1 MKILKIVDNAAWDI
15 NSYQALH
22 LSIQL
27 AKKGHTVV
35 VMCPKDSRL
44 ADECLK
50 YKVPVKPFT
59 LVAKFGF
66 FELQDYDIIHLY
78 NTYGIGQLTIKK
90 AAAHGRIVYSQ
101 LRLDSMA
108 AMMKLKGIEPLTV
121 KFLAS
126 CPTVREDMLTAGL
139 PASRVAVLPP
149 CINTSLGRWESAMLI
164 KRTMA
169 VKKEFQIG
177 TVSMDKT
184 LLDQE
189 LFLRIA
195 RAVLDRDPS
204 LSFTLVGLKDERI
217 RKLARNLEISHKLD
231 MLGERTDMPEVMAM
245 LNIYVKATM
254 KEEISMSLM
263 EAQASGVTCV
273 IPRLRG
279 LSDYTVHETTGL
291 VVPPGDTESY
301 AAAILRLADDRG
313 SAESLAKAAYES
325 VDHNMSVEV
334 VANLLEA
341 HYEDAL
347 SSGQPAQNQV
357 Q

>member
-1 MKILKIVDNAAWDI
+1 MKILKIVDNASWDI

-50 YKVPVKPFT
+50 YRLPLKPFT

-66 FELQDYDIIHLY
+66 FELQDYDIVHLY
-78 NTYGIGQLTIKK
+78 NTYGIGQLTTKK
-90 AAAHGRIVYSQ
+90 AAAHGRIIYSQ
-101 LRLDSMA
+101 LRLDGMA
-108 AMMKLKGIEPLTV
+108 AMMKLKGAESLAV

-126 CPTVREDMLTAGL
+126 CPTVREDMLMAGL

-169 VKKEFQIG
+169 VRKEFQIG

-231 MLGERTDMPEVMAM
+231 MLGERADMPEVMAM

-279 LSDYTVHETTGL
+279 LSDYTVHEATGL
-291 VVPPGDTESY
+291 VVTPGDTESY
-301 AAAILRLADDRG
+301 AAAILRLAENRAT
-313 SAESLAKAAYES
+313 AEKLAKAAYES
-325 VDHNMSVEV
+325 VDQNMSAEV
-334 VANLLEA
+334 VANLLEV
-341 HYEDAL
+341 HYEEAL
-347 SSGQPAQNQV
+347 SSGPAP
-357 Q
+357 

>member
-1 MKILKIVDNAAWDI
+1 VRILKIVDNADWDI
-15 NSYQALH
+15 SSYQVLH
-22 LSIQL
+22 LAMQL
-27 AKKGHTVV
+27 VKKGHTVV

-44 ADECLK
+44 ADDCRK

-59 LVAKFGF
+59 LVARFGI

-78 NTYGIGQLTIKK
+78 NTYGVGQLTVKK
-90 AAAHGRIVYSQ
+90 AAGHGRIVFSQ
-101 LRLDSMA
+101 LRLDGMT
-108 AMMKLKGIEPLTV
+108 AMMKLKSIEPLV
-121 KFLAS
+121 AKFLPS
-126 CPTVREDMLTAGL
+126 CPTVREDMLAAGL
-139 PASRVAVLPP
+139 SQAKLAVLPP

-169 VKKEFQIG
+169 VKKEFQVG
-177 TVSMDKT
+177 TVSMDES
-184 LLDQE
+184 LLDQQ

-245 LNIYVKATM
+245 LNVYVKATM

-263 EAQASGVTCV
+263 EAQASGVACV

-279 LSDYTVHETTGL
+279 LSDYTIHEKNGL
-291 VVPPGDTESY
+291 VVPPGDAEAY
-301 AAAILRLADDRG
+301 AAAILRLFEDRS
-313 SAESLAKAAYES
+313 SAEALSKAAYEA

-334 VANLLEA
+334 VGNLLEA
-341 HYEDAL
+341 QYEEVL
-347 SSGQPAQNQV
+347 SSQQASAA
-357 Q
+357 